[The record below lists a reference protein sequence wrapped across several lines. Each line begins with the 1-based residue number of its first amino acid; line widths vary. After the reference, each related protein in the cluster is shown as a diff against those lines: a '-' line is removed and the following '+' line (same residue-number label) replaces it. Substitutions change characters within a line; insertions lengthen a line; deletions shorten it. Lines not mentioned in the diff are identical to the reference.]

1 MTQPALPTHS
11 AAFSSLSLLLLFG
24 LAVNV
29 SLRRLRHQ
37 VFLGDGQVKALQVA
51 IRTHGNALE
60 HLLPMLLLLVLYEL
74 LGGSQAVV
82 DALGVVILA
91 SRIAHAAGYLWR
103 MGLVRQMGV
112 YSTYFAEL
120 ALPIL
125 VMVKAFG

>member
-1 MTQPALPTHS
+1 MIQPALPTHS
-11 AAFSSLSLLLLFG
+11 AVFSSLTLLLLFG

-74 LGGSQAVV
+74 LGGSKAVV
-82 DALGVVILA
+82 DVLGLVILA
-91 SRIAHAAGYLWR
+91 SRIAHATGYLGR
-103 MGLVRQMGV
+103 MGLVQRIGV
-112 YSTYFAEL
+112 FGTYFTEL